1 MELVLDAFCG
11 HRFGPNNQL
20 EVLSIIDKVG
30 YTKTYS
36 VKCYGCANDPDLFGE
51 AIFKS
56 YRSNILRNYLPCGC
70 GARPL
75 WSEDQFK
82 VICEREANKRDF
94 KFLGFSGE
102 YKGNKTRLELEC
114 PLHGVWTTTNINHF
128 LKGRGCPGCKS
139 VTCAEVNKGN
149 THTRIDDDIM
159 IESFMSVGSFHPDTT
174 FKRCDPIL
182 TNRSI
187 SDWVINCPECK
198 TEVIAKSSNIRLGY
212 RLCACEK
219 PKQKYAYINIVSDQE
234 DIIAVK
240 YGIATNPEDRLK
252 KQAWKSIYPMSNFG
266 VWEFD
271 NYQSCRNA
279 ETLCKKVFPQSLSR
293 EEMPD
298 GFSETTFPYNI
309 DKIINIYESH
319 GGHRV

>member
-1 MELVLDAFCG
+1 MNLVLDDFCG
-11 HRFGPNNQL
+11 YKFGDNQQL
-20 EVLSIIDKVG
+20 EVLSIIDKIG

-36 VKCYGCANDPDLFGE
+36 VKCHKCANDPELFGD
-51 AIFKS
+51 ALFKS

-75 WSEDQFK
+75 WTERQFTI
-82 VICEREANKRDF
+82 ICERESIKRGF
-94 KFLGFSGE
+94 TFSGFSGDFQ
-102 YKGNKTRLELEC
+102 GNKTKLELIC
-114 PLHGVWTTTNINHF
+114 PIHGIWNSTSINHF

-139 VTCAEVNKGN
+139 VTCANVNKGN
-149 THTRIDDDIM
+149 THSRIDDDIM
-159 IESFMSVGSFHPDTT
+159 IRSFMSTGAFHPDTT

-182 TNRSI
+182 TNRSV

-212 RLCACEK
+212 KLCACNK
-219 PKQKYAYINIVSDQE
+219 PRQKYTYINIVSDK
-234 DIIAVK
+234 DNILAIK

-252 KQAWKSIYPMSNFG
+252 KQAWKSVYTMSNYG
-266 VWEFD
+266 VWEFSD
-271 NYQSCRNA
+271 YQSCRNA
-279 ETLCKKVFPQSLSR
+279 ETYCKRIFQQALSR

-298 GFSETTFPYNI
+298 GFSETTYPFNI